1 MNKVLRNQKGIGLL
15 EIVLAVA
22 IFTVGIASVGHLF
35 VSSYL
40 SSAYSTERQKAS
52 FLARE
57 GVEALRS
64 IKGSGFDELSVIEGG
79 GVDYTSD
86 RWQLIESSTEI
97 DQFTREINIEEVSE
111 DQKLVEVIIGWENIR
126 GREDQVILS
135 EIFTSWE
142 EGYIMETDFSCGQDF
157 TDDRDGE
164 TYATVQ
170 VGDQCW
176 MAESLRIDCESY
188 DSNYNN
194 VGEAE
199 EWSGSNNCGEIPDY
213 NHLHYQWDVAMDGST
228 TEGVQGLCP
237 DEWRVPSDD
246 DWRVLEGNSDSTWSY
261 QDFLD
266 WDSNDTGYRG
276 DDVGDRLK
284 DEEEEWF
291 YSSPKT
297 VTGVDLLPGGS
308 RLDSGFISSLGWV
321 GMWWTSSE
329 SGDGEAW
336 TRRLDDTGGE
346 VSRVDYNSKESGLS
360 INCMKDL

>member
-228 TEGVQGLCP
+228 TEGSQGLCP
-237 DEWRVPSDD
+237 QEWHVPTDDEWTE
-246 DWRVLEGNSDSTWSY
+246 LENWLT
-261 QDFLD
+261 
-266 WDSNDTGYRG
+266 NNGYDGVEG
-276 DDVGDRLK
+276 DALK
-284 DEEEEWF
+284 DPEEDWCDDSDACGEAGF
-291 YSSPKT
+291 LAVPNIHRT
-297 VTGVDLLPGGS
+297 DDGS
-308 RLDSGFISSLGWV
+308 ISSLGDF
-321 GMWWTSSE
+321 GNWWSSSE
-329 SGDGEAW
+329 SG
-336 TRRLDDTGGE
+336 
-346 VSRVDYNSKESGLS
+346 SGSAYRYLGS
-360 INCMKDL
+360 SSEIYSDHRSQDNGIAIRCLLN